1 MENETDQNLGYAGFF
16 FKKILQPHS
25 LRNSSFKQASDFKD
39 KNIIFYVNQKF
50 KEIRQRIGTDNLPK
64 AVFLQSI
71 LKTKS
76 TKTDIH
82 KILAQDN
89 IEARKEK
96 QQKTNENL
104 NKNKEIMIAKRYEP
118 TMNSINKHIMMK
130 LNERKQK
137 ELFVYESEG
146 IPRKP
151 SKKTYDSNP
160 DRKVRAI
167 LHEKISEN
175 ELKDTLSQFNKLRL
189 KTKFQRLKNDK
200 NFEKIDFNKKFRV
213 INQIIH
219 NDDDEIDNNYF
230 MTEICQKNNIDL
242 SSIMHIDPDKL
253 KMLEETTAELARQ
266 SELAESSVVSSGS
279 KKKKTDQKSKFQHK
293 KLSINEIEEII
304 QKEEDNQEK
313 NLIDI
318 FKKTHEDPDE
328 YRKAASN
335 ATTNKKLN
343 YQDQLFQKMGDKNK
357 LEFMKI
363 CKINP

>member
-25 LRNSSFKQASDFKD
+25 LRNESFKQAADFKD
-39 KNIIFYVNQKF
+39 KNLIFYVNQKF

-64 AVFLQSI
+64 TMFLQSI

-82 KILAQDN
+82 KILAQEN
-89 IEARKEK
+89 IETRNEK

-104 NKNKEIMIAKRYEP
+104 NKNKEIMISKRYEP
-118 TMNSINKHIMMK
+118 TMNSVNRHIMVK
-130 LNERKQK
+130 LNDRKQK

-146 IPRKP
+146 IPKKT
-151 SKKTYDSNP
+151 SKKIYESNP

-167 LHEKISEN
+167 LHENISEN
-175 ELKDTLSQFNKLRL
+175 ALKETLSEFNKLRL

-219 NDDDEIDNNYF
+219 NEDDEIDNNYF
-230 MTEICQKNNIDL
+230 MTEICQKNKIDL
-242 SSIMHIDPDKL
+242 SSLMHIAPDKL
-253 KMLEETTAELARQ
+253 KMLEETVEVARQ
-266 SELAESSVVSSGS
+266 LEISDSSLISSAS
-279 KKKKTDQKSKFQHK
+279 KKKKPEQKSKFHHQ
-293 KLSINEIEEII
+293 KLSVNEIEEII

-343 YQDQLFQKMGDKNK
+343 FQDQLFQKMDDNNK

-363 CKINP
+363 CKY